1 MFKISSLFLFAVLVL
16 GIGAYPPI
24 YSDSNNL
31 SLDSSFIPN
40 AFAQS
45 DSDDDLSD
53 DDDTREDAMDA
64 IEDAREEIAHASNKI
79 VEAENEGK
87 ETTLAKEKLSE
98 AEILLAES
106 EANFD
111 VGNYDEAEELA
122 EEAEDLASESRMKY
136 LGKTN
141 EDFNESGAKED
152 ENEIEIE
159 VETEDGITKVKVEVD
174 DEETELKYEGFP
186 EDEIISSIIDLT
198 GLTED
203 EIKAIWD
210 LKHEDDTDDDSE
222 ESKSAKLAEK
232 EARLEEKR
240 KDRLEKQ
247 EQRLVEREAKLA
259 EREQMALE
267 RAEQLIQKLESR
279 IQQLEQRLQNLVEK
293 LETGE
298 YYGNISDKVAEPKS
312 FILTINGSASQI
324 GNSTNQLPLDGT
336 ISLSAQVIKDNAK
349 KLKVDSGEIWIGDQV
364 YDVVFGKARSSSSG
378 PGGENDSL
386 VLIAHTSGIDDEIK
400 TLKLSIDLS
409 SPIDPQS
416 NESLEVSILSPQ
428 SKIASEWFLS
438 GDGTLSSGL

>member
-1 MFKISSLFLFAVLVL
+1 
-16 GIGAYPPI
+16 
-24 YSDSNNL
+24 
-31 SLDSSFIPN
+31 
-40 AFAQS
+40 
-45 DSDDDLSD
+45 
-53 DDDTREDAMDA
+53 MDA
-64 IEDAREEIAHASNKI
+64 IEDAREEIERASNKI

-111 VGNYDEAEELA
+111 AGNYDEAEELA
-122 EEAEDLASESRMKY
+122 EESEDLASESRMKY

-141 EDFNESGAKED
+141 EDFNESDALKED

-159 VETEDGITKVKVEVD
+159 VEREDGNTKVKVEVN

-186 EDEIISSIIDLT
+186 EDEIIASLIDLT

-210 LKHEDDTDDDSE
+210 LKHEDDDSEDDSE

-240 KDRLEKQ
+240 KERLEKQ
-247 EQRLVEREAKLA
+247 EQRLAEREAKLA

-267 RAEQLIQKLESR
+267 RAEQLIQKLESK
-279 IQQLEQRLQNLVEK
+279 IQQLEERLQNLVEK
-293 LETGE
+293 LESGE

-312 FILTINGSASQI
+312 LILTINGSASQI
-324 GNSTNQLPLDGT
+324 NNSTNQLPLDGT
-336 ISLSAQVIKDNAK
+336 ISLSTQVIKDNAK
-349 KLKVDSGEIWIGDQV
+349 KLKVDGGEIWIGEQV

-378 PGGENDSL
+378 SGDEKDSL
-386 VLIAHTSGIDDEIK
+386 VLIAQTSGIDDEIK

-416 NESLEVSILSPQ
+416 NESLEVSVLSPQ